1 VGEPTAATVVI
12 VLVIYIDDVILGE
25 TLKSNVNSEVV
36 VELEVTLPP
45 PLPPL
50 GVLEVLDVTEGEAPF
65 VNDDVGDVV
74 TVILLVA
81 VLEKE
86 DVKDEL
92 DVIVPVALI
101 VADGVREEEDVI
113 DIVTLSVLLGD
124 TGALGLLLTPAP
136 RERLDVGL

>member
-1 VGEPTAATVVI
+1 MLDT
-12 VLVIYIDDVILGE
+12 YIDDVILGE
-25 TLKSNVNSEVV
+25 TLKSKVDSEDV

-65 VNDDVGDVV
+65 VNEEVGDDVKVV
-74 TVILLVA
+74 ELVD

-92 DVIVPVALI
+92 DVTVLELDEEIV
-101 VADGVREEEDVI
+101 GVGEEEDVI
-113 DIVTLSVLLGD
+113 DIVTLSVLLRD
-124 TGALGLLLTPAP
+124 TGALGLLLILAP